1 MGIFFAIM
9 NSQIIQN
16 TTGLIV
22 VVSALIFAGVLL
34 FTDAV
39 DYMFG
44 WKRTAMVAVLILY
57 ALYRFSRVYQA
68 FKRSKTQNNE
78 EN

>member
-1 MGIFFAIM
+1 M

-22 VVSALIFAGVLL
+22 VASALIFAGVLL
-34 FTDAV
+34 FTDSV

-44 WKRTAMVAVLILY
+44 WKRTAMVAVLFLY
-57 ALYRFSRVYQA
+57 ALYRFYRVYKA

-78 EN
+78 EI

>member
-1 MGIFFAIM
+1 M

-22 VVSALIFAGVLL
+22 VASALIFAGVLL
-34 FTDAV
+34 FTDSV

-44 WKRTAMVAVLILY
+44 WKRTAMVAVLFLY
-57 ALYRFSRVYQA
+57 ALYRFSRVYKA

-78 EN
+78 EI

>member
-1 MGIFFAIM
+1 
-9 NSQIIQN
+9 
-16 TTGLIV
+16 
-22 VVSALIFAGVLL
+22 
-34 FTDAV
+34 
-39 DYMFG
+39 G
-44 WKRTAMVAVLILY
+44 WKRIAMVAVLILY

>member
-1 MGIFFAIM
+1 M

-22 VVSALIFAGVLL
+22 VASALIFAGVLL
-34 FTDAV
+34 FTDSV

-57 ALYRFSRVYQA
+57 ALYRFSRVYKA

>member
-1 MGIFFAIM
+1 M

-22 VVSALIFAGVLL
+22 VASALIFAGVLL
-34 FTDAV
+34 FTDSV

-57 ALYRFSRVYQA
+57 ALYRFSRVCQA

-78 EN
+78 EI